1 MTTYAEIHC
10 ALEGALCEY
19 VDLVASEA
27 QDFPGEMNAALIW
40 ASKINALSSFYKV
53 SGGEYGPAE
62 GGDIV
67 PEKLRNELG
76 MLLQTKAF
84 NLEEDWF
91 IDMLRDLTGLERMY
105 PADVEPQASR
115 KIVFERAY
123 RARYELE

>member
-1 MTTYAEIHC
+1 MTTYKETHF

-27 QDFPGEMNAALIW
+27 EDFPGEMNAALIW

-62 GGDIV
+62 GIV

-76 MLLQTKAF
+76 ILLQTKAF
-84 NLEEDWF
+84 YLEEDWF

-105 PADVEPQASR
+105 PADAEPQASR